1 MYSRQPCKIVIAFRI
16 GFLTV
21 LDNEDNAFFTTDLF
35 AVKIESIICSS
46 RANMFVVQIIKII
59 KTRMKVREV
68 C

>member
-35 AVKIESIICSS
+35 
-46 RANMFVVQIIKII
+46 VVQIIKII